1 MFSPSLSRPK
11 TSRSS
16 LTSRSNKGSKS
27 LIGTGS
33 SEAKTDLTSLNSTTF
48 RLELVDQGDDARR
61 KDESPLLSMKS
72 QVSRFLAQPVVEV
85 LNGFLV
91 MASSLLVAVSTLNNL
106 PPTLSYPIQ
115 IAQDMIAVLFVFEFF
130 LRWFSSPSPR
140 FLYLAQP
147 LVLVDIMVVFLPFLV
162 GIAPSFVNP
171 YLPAWLTSSSTLINL
186 RLLRILRL
194 QRVLTDQATF
204 ARFERALGIPSRDI
218 KGWQLQLA
226 RVSLSIFTLLSV
238 ATGLIYTAEHRV
250 NPNINSYFDALYFG
264 LTTLTTVGFGDVV
277 PMSWQGKLIVSGSI
291 LAGVA
296 IIPGQAAELIEAL
309 LQRQRENNAERGRQ
323 QRLSRPSTNSSTPRT
338 SQMVLETALAC
349 SNCGAS
355 MHWSTAE
362 FCWSCGNRLYED
374 HDDDDKIHDEDV

>member
-1 MFSPSLSRPK
+1 M
-11 TSRSS
+11 
-16 LTSRSNKGSKS
+16 
-27 LIGTGS
+27 GTVS
-33 SEAKTDLTSLNSTTF
+33 SEERRKEPSSLNSTAF
-48 RLELVDQGDDARR
+48 RFELAGQGDDARS
-61 KDESPLLSMKS
+61 KEESPLLSMKS
-72 QVSRFLAQPVVEV
+72 RVSTFLAQPVVEV

-91 MASSLLVAVSTLNNL
+91 LASSLLVAVSTLNNL

-115 IAQDMIAVLFVFEFF
+115 IAQDWIAVLFVCEFF

-140 FLYLAQP
+140 FFYLAQP
-147 LVLVDIMVVFLPFLV
+147 LVLVDVMVVFLPFLV
-162 GIAPSFVNP
+162 SIAPSFVTP
-171 YLPAWLTSSSTLINL
+171 YLPSWLTSSSTLINL

-204 ARFERALGIPSRDI
+204 ARFERALGIPSTDI

-323 QRLSRPSTNSSTPRT
+323 QRLSRPTATSTTPRT

-349 SNCGAS
+349 SACGAT
-355 MHWSTAE
+355 MHWSSAE
-362 FCWSCGNRLYED
+362 FCWSCGSHLYEN
-374 HDDDDKIHDEDV
+374 HDDEDVHDEDV

>member
-1 MFSPSLSRPK
+1 MV
-11 TSRSS
+11 
-16 LTSRSNKGSKS
+16 
-27 LIGTGS
+27 
-33 SEAKTDLTSLNSTTF
+33 E
-48 RLELVDQGDDARR
+48 QGDNAQR
-61 KDESPLLSMKS
+61 KDGSTLWTVKS
-72 QVSRFLAQPVVEV
+72 RVSSFLAQPVVEV

-91 MASSLLVAVSTLNNL
+91 LASSLLVALSTLNNL

-115 IAQDMIAVLFVFEFF
+115 LAQDWIAGLFVFEFL

-140 FLYLAQP
+140 FLYLTQP
-147 LVLVDIMVVFLPFLV
+147 LVLVDILVVFLPFLV

-171 YLPAWLTSSSTLINL
+171 YLPSWLTSSSTLINL

-204 ARFERALGIPSRDI
+204 ARFESALGIPSRDI

-277 PMSWQGKLIVSGSI
+277 PMSWQGKLVVSGSI

-296 IIPGQAAELIEAL
+296 VIPGQAAELFEAL
-309 LQRQRENNAERGRQ
+309 LQRQRENNEEKGRR
-323 QRLSRPSTNSSTPRT
+323 QRLARSSATPSTSRAP
-338 SQMVLETALAC
+338 QMVLETALAC
-349 SNCGAS
+349 SSCGAT

-362 FCWSCGNRLYED
+362 FCWSCGSRLYED
-374 HDDDDKIHDEDV
+374 HEDDAIHDD